1 MTEPAPL
8 FGESELVGS
17 FADAA
22 GTDARIF
29 ARLFAVHADALRRY
43 AQRFVRTRDIAE
55 DVVQEVFLGLWER
68 RTRVDVSGNIRA
80 YLYTAT
86 RSRAVDRLRRER
98 YEESGRKRY
107 VPPAWVDEGPALP
120 PDDVEGDEITRAL
133 RQIIAQ
139 MPPRQAEIFK
149 IRLQEGLSSAKIA
162 ERLGISPRT
171 VETHILRGTKLMRE
185 LLPKILGGEQ
195 PAP

>member
-1 MTEPAPL
+1 MTEPVLPL
-8 FGESELVGS
+8 ERSSSVGP

-22 GTDARIF
+22 GADSRIF

-55 DVVQEVFLGLWER
+55 DIVQEVFLGLWER
-68 RTRVDVSGNIRA
+68 RTRVDVGVNIRA
-80 YLYTAT
+80 YLYAAT
-86 RSRAVDRLRRER
+86 RSRALNQLKRER
-98 YEESGRKRY
+98 YEASGRKRY
-107 VPPAWVDEGPALP
+107 VPPVWVDEGPALP
-120 PDDVEGDEITRAL
+120 PDGVEGDEITRAL
-133 RQIIAQ
+133 EQILEQ
-139 MPPRQAEIFK
+139 MPPRQAEILK